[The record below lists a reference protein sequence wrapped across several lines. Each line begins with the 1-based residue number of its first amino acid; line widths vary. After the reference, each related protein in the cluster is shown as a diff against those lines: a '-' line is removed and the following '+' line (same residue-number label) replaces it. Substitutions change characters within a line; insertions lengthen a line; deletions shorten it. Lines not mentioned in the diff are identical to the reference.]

1 MKFLI
6 YIDTKLVA
14 SSVAGTR
21 FILSRDVE
29 TPFQNSSYSKTH
41 ALICSVIW
49 PNFVLMKGKFH
60 RDAESISSL
69 SFGDLFE
76 EPIARYYQSPL
87 TKAVSFLRH
96 QVLGMS
102 RSIVDRLITK
112 TQFLNMIAR
121 HEPLKSV
128 VRFSTKCCS

>member
-6 YIDTKLVA
+6 YIGTKLVA
-14 SSVAGTR
+14 SSVGGTR

-29 TPFQNSSYSKTH
+29 TPFQNSCYSKTH

-60 RDAESISSL
+60 RDAESISSV

-87 TKAVSFLRH
+87 TKAVSFFRH
-96 QVLGMS
+96 QVFGY
-102 RSIVDRLITK
+102 
-112 TQFLNMIAR
+112 
-121 HEPLKSV
+121 EPIDS
-128 VRFSTKCCS
+128 

>member
-6 YIDTKLVA
+6 YIGTKLVA
-14 SSVAGTR
+14 SSVGGAR

-60 RDAESISSL
+60 RDAESISSV

-87 TKAVSFLRH
+87 TKAVSFFRH
-96 QVLGMS
+96 QVFGY
-102 RSIVDRLITK
+102 
-112 TQFLNMIAR
+112 
-121 HEPLKSV
+121 EPIDS
-128 VRFSTKCCS
+128 